1 MYFNQAMT
9 ATEQNNF
16 KAESTITEL
25 LKNNRVLLDKQIQKE
40 TIVNFVDLC
49 KGQMKNE
56 RFLNL
61 LATLCSCS
69 GEAVN
74 SNQDDT
80 CEILLENEENNK
92 ALIMKL
98 QPSRQPMEYEIVLA
112 EPEFDSRT
120 LTIMVTN
127 LYDTSLKRDDLRIFY
142 YFKALINLNAEMCL
156 QRNYRG
162 INPLEQL
169 YPVDQV
175 FGCAVNENIHLLLR
189 ASFTKLLLHLHI
201 DKDPLE
207 NITVPNL
214 ARVWPDIVNGQTTL
228 PRSKVPV
235 PVRLM
240 QLKPFVAKFFSKLGG
255 IQKAFENDLNAY
267 IVQLLGIVEAMV
279 RLGFYLDE
287 DDLIT
292 VIDPLIS
299 LLDGSLDILDIDQL
313 NRDNSASKLGAAEDQ
328 SPSANNSL
336 SMVAN
341 KKDAE
346 EQILRAKRY
355 KINESNL
362 LLTDTKN
369 EIFHILQLVLN
380 IQNDVRLTEFL
391 TAFNQEGEMSPEEV
405 KFAQTVNRSKKLG
418 ELFKKNEAEAMGAQ
432 FSQKV
437 VGWMNSAYENKKL
450 DLERISRS
458 DFVCVLLD
466 LILYENTTLVSNAF
480 KLLIRFFEQKKA
492 IIELAATVQILEEP
506 HEI

>member
-120 LTIMVTN
+120 LTILVTN
-127 LYDTSLKRDDLRIFY
+127 LYDTSLKRDDLRIFN

-162 INPLEQL
+162 IGPLEQL
-169 YPVDQV
+169 YPLDQV
-175 FGCAVNENIHLLLR
+175 FGCSVNENIHLLLR
-189 ASFTKLLLHLHI
+189 ASFTKFLLHLHI

-214 ARVWPDIVNGQTTL
+214 ARVWPDIINGQTKL
-228 PRSKVPV
+228 PRSKLPV

-240 QLKPFVAKFFSKLGG
+240 QLKPFVAKFFGALGG
-255 IQKAFENDLNAY
+255 VQKAFENDLNAY
-267 IVQLLGIVEAMV
+267 IVQLLGVVEAMV

-299 LLDGSLDILDIDQL
+299 LLDGSLDILDID
-313 NRDNSASKLGAAEDQ
+313 
-328 SPSANNSL
+328 
-336 SMVAN
+336 
-341 KKDAE
+341 
-346 EQILRAKRY
+346 
-355 KINESNL
+355 
-362 LLTDTKN
+362 
-369 EIFHILQLVLN
+369 
-380 IQNDVRLTEFL
+380 
-391 TAFNQEGEMSPEEV
+391 
-405 KFAQTVNRSKKLG
+405 
-418 ELFKKNEAEAMGAQ
+418 
-432 FSQKV
+432 
-437 VGWMNSAYENKKL
+437 
-450 DLERISRS
+450 
-458 DFVCVLLD
+458 
-466 LILYENTTLVSNAF
+466 
-480 KLLIRFFEQKKA
+480 
-492 IIELAATVQILEEP
+492 
-506 HEI
+506 